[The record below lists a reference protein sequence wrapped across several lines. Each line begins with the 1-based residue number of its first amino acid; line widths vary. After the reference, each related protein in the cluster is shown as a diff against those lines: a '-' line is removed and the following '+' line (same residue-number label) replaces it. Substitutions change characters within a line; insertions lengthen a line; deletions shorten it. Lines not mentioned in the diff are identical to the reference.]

1 LLSVFRGL
9 RRVGLGGEL
18 TGLRGQVRK
27 GAENKIIVVQFGTR
41 PAEQIHKRGR
51 WASNVD
57 TYREHDNIIID
68 TLQHNY
74 YVIVSALVEEGEG
87 MIFQIP
93 ELRAAEFE
101 VIEKIAAIRESLR
114 YSISTPGRWSGI
126 LRRATLA
133 RNIRHSNSIEGIKV
147 TKDDAMAAVE
157 NAEPIDAGTADW
169 NATLGYRNAM
179 TYVLQLSDDRHFSYS
194 EGLVRSL
201 HFMMLQHELEKHP
214 GRYRLGLIF
223 VRDERKQEN
232 VYEGPDAELV
242 PALMAELM
250 ESLNERSG
258 VPAIIRAAMGHL
270 NLVMIHPFSDGNGR
284 MARCL
289 QTLILG
295 QEQIIESP
303 FCSIEEYLG
312 RFTDDYYDVLLDV
325 GRKAY
330 HPENDCRPWIRF
342 NLVAHFRQASWLLQ
356 RSHMTQR
363 VWSEAEGLL
372 QRRNINDR
380 ALPSV
385 VDAAFGYKIRRQ
397 HYMASA
403 EVSEQVA
410 SRELRELVENGLL
423 VAEGETR
430 GRSYRGSELLRGI
443 YLRNYQK
450 RTLID
455 PFQDERLPF
464 PMQGI
469 AI

>member
-1 LLSVFRGL
+1 
-9 RRVGLGGEL
+9 
-18 TGLRGQVRK
+18 
-27 GAENKIIVVQFGTR
+27 
-41 PAEQIHKRGR
+41 
-51 WASNVD
+51 
-57 TYREHDNIIID
+57 
-68 TLQHNY
+68 
-74 YVIVSALVEEGEG
+74 
-87 MIFQIP
+87 
-93 ELRAAEFE
+93 
-101 VIEKIAAIRESLR
+101 
-114 YSISTPGRWSGI
+114 
-126 LRRATLA
+126 
-133 RNIRHSNSIEGIKV
+133 
-147 TKDDAMAAVE
+147 MAAVE
-157 NAEPIDAGTADW
+157 DSEPISAASTDW
-169 NATLGYRNAM
+169 KATVGYRNAM

-214 GRYRLGLIF
+214 GRYRSGLIF
-223 VRDERKQEN
+223 VRDERKQET

-242 PALMAELM
+242 PNLMNDLM
-250 ESLNERSG
+250 QSLNEKSD
-258 VPAIIRAAMGHL
+258 VPVIIRAAMGHL

-312 RFTDDYYDVLLDV
+312 RFTDDYYDVLLEV

-363 VWSEAEGLL
+363 VWNEVEDLL
-372 QRRNINDR
+372 KRRSVNDR
-380 ALPSV
+380 ALPSL
-385 VDAAFGYKIRRQ
+385 VDAAFGYKLRRQ

-410 SRELRELVENGLL
+410 SRELHDLVEGGLL

-430 GRSYRGSELLRGI
+430 GRSYQASNLLKDI
-443 YLRNYQK
+443 YLRNYQA
-450 RTLID
+450 RTLIN
-455 PFQDERLPF
+455 PFENEGLPF
-464 PMQGI
+464 PVQGI
-469 AI
+469 SV